1 MSIGYEV
8 TEDERNF
15 EKDGLTGQVSRFSS
29 QTIQYPCYVI
39 RSTPENPVP
48 EYKAEAL
55 KGMLNQ
61 IKVDNGTEQ
70 YDINKIQNIM
80 IYMDFENNRFGLGSI
95 TPSQVKSFLTSF
107 QDNDVVGYFDEN
119 TELSGQNLYVL
130 AG

>member
-8 TEDERNF
+8 AEDTRSF
-15 EKDGLTGQVSRFSS
+15 EKEGLTGQVSRFSAQS
-29 QTIQYPCYVI
+29 IQYPCYVI
-39 RSTPENPVP
+39 KSTPENPVP

-61 IKVDNGTEQ
+61 TVVNNGDGQ
-70 YDINKIQNIM
+70 FDANAVHNIM

-107 QDNDVVGYFDEN
+107 EDNEVIGYFDEK
-119 TELSGQNLYVL
+119 TELTGINLFVL
-130 AG
+130 AE